1 MIRSLCLSLFA
12 GISCG
17 LAAAIPTGH
26 EHAQPPQPV
35 RPAQDLLRF
44 VNGDQLH
51 GSFQG
56 VKPGALAVWQRP
68 DLTAPGEF
76 KSAQIQKIILRAG
89 RPAKSNESLAHV
101 ALVNGDRIPGTL
113 VALDDETLTVD
124 TTFAGVIH
132 LPRKLVGMVAPMPL
146 GGRALYHGPYSEDG
160 WLMTNAEFP
169 DGIPAPPADNDK
181 DKDKE
186 DKDKEAAAK
195 PAADNADALAEDA
208 GDGEE
213 DAKAKDAPKTAIPR
227 WDFSGAAWYWSQ
239 KHGTTALM
247 RKSGMTDRSLLRFN
261 LAWRNR
267 LMVCLAFHAD
277 CARPA
282 KPADDDGDE
291 AKVKDNAKAK
301 DEAKRRMMQNGFG
314 PGDMSCLPQIFGNSY
329 VLQINSGYAMLL
341 RCGFD
346 EKGNPTMERIQ
357 VNNPGI
363 RLPETGSATFEL
375 RCDRPKGTILLYIDG
390 EFSMQWSEP
399 GLAEAGG
406 YAGKGGGI
414 GFLTQMD
421 NSPLRVSDVVIA
433 EWNGMPDSA
442 RSMQVDA
449 QDIVLL
455 VNGTDRFSGNVTGF
469 QNGKLLLHG
478 KFGNFSFPLAEIAE
492 VRFASNSLSKPDE
505 PSAERIIVHLDP
517 IGNISGKPV
526 SGDASS
532 LKFLSPY
539 AGTLNLNLE
548 SAVILD
554 FQPSNNFLDD
564 WDPQF

>member
-1 MIRSLCLSLFA
+1 MIRSLCLSLLA
-12 GISCG
+12 GVPWM
-17 LAAAIPTGH
+17 LAAAP
-26 EHAQPPQPV
+26 PPQPS
-35 RPAQDLLRF
+35 QDLLRF
-44 VNGDQLH
+44 INGDQLH

-56 VKPGALAVWQRP
+56 IKPGALALWQRP
-68 DLTAPGEF
+68 DLTAAGEF

-89 RPAKSNESLAHV
+89 RPEKSNESLAHV
-101 ALVNGDRIPGTL
+101 ALINGDRIPGTL
-113 VALDDETLTVD
+113 IALDDETLTVD
-124 TTFAGVIH
+124 TTFAGVMH

-146 GGRALYHGPYSEDG
+146 GGRVLFHGPYSEDG
-160 WLMTNAEFP
+160 WLMINSEFP
-169 DGIPAPPADNDK
+169 DGIPAPATADEDK
-181 DKDKE
+181 DKDKPDKP
-186 DKDKEAAAK
+186 DKDKDKADKAVVEDANAAA
-195 PAADNADALAEDA
+195 DDE
-208 GDGEE
+208 GGGEE
-213 DAKAKDAPKTAIPR
+213 EGKAKPVSKTAIPR

-239 KHGTTALM
+239 KHGATALL
-247 RKSGMTDRSLLRFN
+247 RKSIMPDRSILRFN

-277 CARPA
+277 CTRPVKPA
-282 KPADDDGDE
+282 KDGDE
-291 AKVKDNAKAK
+291 AKAKEEAKAV
-301 DEAKRRMMQNGFG
+301 DDAKRRMMQNGFG
-314 PGDMSCLPQIFGNSY
+314 PGDMGSLPQLFGSSY

-357 VNNPGI
+357 VNNPSI

-375 RCDRPKGTILLYIDG
+375 RCDRLKGTILLYVDG

-399 GLAEAGG
+399 GLTEDGG
-406 YAGKGGGI
+406 YSGKGGGF
-414 GFLTQMD
+414 GFLTQME
-421 NSPLRVSDVVIA
+421 NSPVRVSDVVVA

-455 VNGTDRFSGNVTGF
+455 TNGTDRFSGKVTGF

-478 KFGNFSFPLAEIAE
+478 KFGNFSFPLEQIAE
-492 VRFASNSLSKPDE
+492 VRFAADTLSKPE
-505 PSAERIIVHLDP
+505 ETAPERIIVRLDP

-526 SGDASS
+526 SGNASS
-532 LKFLSPY
+532 LKLLTPY
-539 AGTLNLNLE
+539 AGEIDLKLE
-548 SAVILD
+548 SVVILD